1 MPHHSA
7 IYQGNKFSAGP
18 TEPPLSSPV
27 PTIPEQPISPFVTS
41 GPLLPG
47 QRYYP
52 QGITNME
59 QLNDLKFNMQMRNY
73 GRPAPS
79 RAEAP
84 ISYSPDYGTFGGS
97 LLGGM
102 MASSPGMGMPP
113 TTAQGIQGTGEILG
127 KGFEWHERHIMRPVA
142 AATTTAVASY
152 NEAAGGSG
160 ALTSTERYAQNYK
173 ELPTWAKSY
182 YRPPTV
188 DFRSLAGPEKLEEF
202 KAKKEQ
208 YEAEGLSRS
217 QAETKAYNE
226 TEFNEGFKGA
236 VEFATDPAG
245 LALELIP
252 GGMLAKPAIKGLSAT
267 GRGIG
272 RGTELSRAALSQ
284 NYKQGLLFRD
294 AFREGMQE
302 IEPYMTDLQR
312 AQFEQTNV
320 PQVID
325 RSTGLPID
333 EGRSYQT
340 IINSESSPFAMLD
353 PTGSTRTIGQ
363 MFPEGAPYQQIGR
376 AIEEADPDKMFQR
389 FEAEAQRILDA
400 RSKNRQWN
408 MDPPRLGARGAQAP
422 IPKYKGPTTLILD
435 ESANATRRF
444 EMPVVMQRLIQRTAI
459 GESGALATRLEMAG
473 VQAGELTAD
482 EFSDIK
488 TFIKHWG
495 VNPYASSD
503 EALKGKFRVNPT
515 TGERHFV
522 MGAFDN
528 PFSRVQTDTGKT
540 ISDRSYLTYSP
551 ETKQWGI
558 TGTPEETPALIDVQ
572 TGDNITNQIQKVIN
586 WADNELAKI
595 DALELK
601 TPNIGPEWKELQRQ
615 RQAIND
621 SKLHEIS
628 RLEAR
633 PAEPIFETVQPAK
646 MTPEEAIEFNKM
658 WEDLYEEN
666 LEAAILRGDPYNP
679 YSIPNMGV
687 KDFGFRPA
695 KNGGRKHLNDV
706 LIEEMASTR
715 NPTIWDAYHVAID
728 RVAAEAGLPKPPVPV
743 GRASKSLPPDDPVGA
758 LDALMNPTPGLD
770 GLSADDSIAYW
781 YGARNVANNK
791 LRSWWDDGN
800 KMLGDLEVNGEKLT
814 KYKGRY
820 IVPENVGKMLMRALY
835 DGDGLKG
842 AAPEGFEDIWAHL
855 RQLRDEEQSAYIQFD
870 PDMRDNFMMHPDYF
884 PRIWKRLDED
894 TGEYV
899 SVTNVNIH
907 RLPRHLQP
915 RSNSTF
921 DEMIDM
927 GYEPISWNPIDIMTS
942 RRKLGVEHREQL
954 VMIDRLKR
962 SGVAQ
967 EVAIGT
973 QAGKGYRV
981 PQVGPAF
988 EGYRV
993 TTKKL
998 EVADIGQYA
1007 VPNDVADLLEGI
1019 YGKTNEWS
1027 IKGKDFMPAIRLASS
1042 VPKRLLLSLS
1052 GFQHIDMLTRGYAA
1066 AFSPT
1071 GIKSGKIFQAIPFTG
1086 KLIASSLFGGDFHGF
1101 GRAATNKRSLDP
1113 TPMFDD
1119 FNISRKMIAEAGWNI
1134 QGDTSIITRNAL
1146 DQLKDIERST
1156 KPGVPKIVL
1165 DRIASAFKWWESGLF
1180 EGVYRES
1187 QMFQLDNFI
1196 VPKLRKKFPNEDPHQ
1211 IARRAADEVNRM
1223 SSSLGEWQTVFKS
1236 PRMKDFSRAVL
1247 FSPNETE
1254 AWLGMMGKSVKGDV
1268 KGLYGEYWAGY
1279 AIFLAALGNSINLMT
1294 TGKPMDWEAYSPI
1307 TIARDEDGD
1316 IPFKP
1321 RYNTRFMSPQIGT
1334 GREGN
1339 PIFLDLVGQADT
1351 PLHWIVNF
1359 KGALTSRVSPIGSIA
1374 RPFIFNETFFGEP
1387 LEGISEQALHAGL
1400 QFLPIGANQVLQL
1413 GREHGPMQD
1422 QISMLMPKQEAGLGT
1437 LGYGLQIGGLN
1448 VRKAT
1453 TKELLDELA
1462 RIEGFDDVPVEWGPD
1477 RLGTLIFQN
1486 PTPYEQLREQYGPG
1500 DVRRVFQDED
1510 PRIQQIVK
1518 ELELRQQTGVDRGY
1532 EYAQLHSAQ
1541 TREDMKRIDQENALI
1556 DELINKQIPL
1566 SNEGNNGWY
1575 SHYQDI
1581 QTRTMAAKRALE
1593 DFYTEEKGL
1602 DREPPKEELPLAR
1615 WQYYKAYDDARTES
1629 GRIAWDVLEFNL
1641 TELESQWTPEQLDH
1655 ISDLREKDH
1664 SVYHDSDHRDGWLV
1678 DVLNDRDKYAKP
1690 YYAMTR
1696 NYFKEIGMYD
1706 TYLEY
1711 RAKGVDNKDV
1721 FFENNPEFEKEYKFM
1736 EAMRKEERESNPE
1749 LLTTLYLLGE
1759 VSENRYLELM
1769 YGQ

>member
-7 IYQGNKFSAGP
+7 IYQGNKFSAGA
-18 TEPPLSSPV
+18 TEPPLSSPM

-52 QGITNME
+52 QGITNMD
-59 QLNDLKFNMQMRNY
+59 QLNDLKFKMQMRNY
-73 GRPAPS
+73 GKPRPPNFGLKPTSGYHTPS
-79 RAEAP
+79 YGSFTDSLISTMFSVSGGAE
-84 ISYSPDYGTFGGS
+84 I
-97 LLGGM
+97 
-102 MASSPGMGMPP
+102 MPP
-113 TTAQGIQGTGEILG
+113 SIVEQEVTREKLGEG
-127 KGFEWHERHIMRPVA
+127 YKWYESHVMQPVA
-142 AATTTAVASY
+142 AAHTTAVAAY

-236 VEFATDPAG
+236 IEFGTDPAG
-245 LALELIP
+245 VALELIP
-252 GGMLAKPAIKGLSAT
+252 GGMLAKPAIKALGAT

-272 RGTELSRAALSQ
+272 RGTELTRATFNQ

-302 IEPYMTDLQR
+302 IEPFMTDLQR

-320 PQVID
+320 PQAIN
-325 RSTGLPID
+325 RSSGRPVD
-333 EGRSYQT
+333 EGSAALYTT
-340 IINSESSPFAMLD
+340 ID

-503 EALKGKFRVNPT
+503 EALKGTFRVNPT

-715 NPTIWDAYHVAID
+715 NPTVWDAYHFAID

-781 YGARNVANNK
+781 YGARNVADNK
-791 LRSWWDDGN
+791 LRGWWDDGN

-842 AAPEGFEDIWAHL
+842 PAPEGFEDIWAHL

-884 PRIWKRLDED
+884 PRIWKKLDED

-899 SVTNVNIH
+899 SITDVNIH

-927 GYEPISWNPIDIMTS
+927 GYEPISWNPIDIMAS

-967 EVAIGT
+967 EVANGT
-973 QAGKGYRV
+973 RIENNPDFKGYRV

-998 EVADIGQYA
+998 EVADIGQYS

-1027 IKGKDFMPAIRLASS
+1027 IKGKDIMPAIRLASS

-1071 GIKSGKIFQAIPFTG
+1071 GIKSGKTLKAIPFTG
-1086 KLIASSLFGGDFHGF
+1086 KLIASSLFSGDFHGL
-1101 GRAATNKRSLDP
+1101 GRAATNKRAFDP

-1119 FNISRKMIAEAGWNI
+1119 FNISHEMIADAGWNVK
-1134 QGDTSIITRNAL
+1134 GDTSIISRNAL

-1294 TGKPMDWEAYSPI
+1294 TGKLMDWEAYSPI

-1339 PIFLDLVGQADT
+1339 PIHLDLVNQADT
-1351 PLHWIVNF
+1351 PIHWIVNF

-1374 RPFIFNETFFGEP
+1374 RPFVFNETFFGEP

-1400 QFLPIGANQVLQL
+1400 QFLPIGSNQVLQL

-1448 VRKAT
+1448 VRKAS

-1462 RIEGFDDVPVEWGPD
+1462 RIEGFDDIPVEWGPD
-1477 RLGTLIFQN
+1477 RLGTLVLQN

-1500 DVRRVFQDED
+1500 DVRRVFQTDEDDD
-1510 PRIQQIVK
+1510 PRIAEIVR
-1518 ELELRQQTGVDRGY
+1518 ELKLRQQTGVDRGY

-1566 SNEGNNGWY
+1566 SNDGGNGWY
-1575 SHYQDI
+1575 GHYQRI
-1581 QTRTMAAKRALE
+1581 QSDTMAAKRALE
-1593 DFYTEEKGL
+1593 DFYTEEK
-1602 DREPPKEELPLAR
+1602 
-1615 WQYYKAYDDARTES
+1615 
-1629 GRIAWDVLEFNL
+1629 
-1641 TELESQWTPEQLDH
+1641 
-1655 ISDLREKDH
+1655 
-1664 SVYHDSDHRDGWLV
+1664 
-1678 DVLNDRDKYAKP
+1678 
-1690 YYAMTR
+1690 
-1696 NYFKEIGMYD
+1696 
-1706 TYLEY
+1706 
-1711 RAKGVDNKDV
+1711 
-1721 FFENNPEFEKEYKFM
+1721 
-1736 EAMRKEERESNPE
+1736 
-1749 LLTTLYLLGE
+1749 
-1759 VSENRYLELM
+1759 
-1769 YGQ
+1769 